1 MLAYVLS
8 LSSMT
13 VVKVNTECVFIG
25 HRDDCVMLCSNK
37 YVFFLAF
44 LAKKKKMILC
54 PYFSI
59 LV

>member
-1 MLAYVLS
+1 MVLAYVLS
-8 LSSMT
+8 LFSMT

-44 LAKKKKMILC
+44 LAKKKKNDLMSL
-54 PYFSI
+54 F
-59 LV
+59 